1 MPQFRVDK
9 ELIQNISPTK
19 IAVYLEYKGW
29 KKEKEVEGVASLWSY
44 RDQSN
49 KKITLLLPL
58 DKDFAD
64 FEIKIEELLS
74 VVAKFE
80 NRAEAE
86 VLKALANVSIL
97 AQRGYREIID
107 IKMESRADEQNDK
120 YEASA
125 KATGSVLKS
134 LGNLFE
140 SLGDVIKKRTRKRA
154 SKTDIASELNLSLL
168 DAFHGSFGIR
178 TGLGVYKKVRQTS
191 LLENPAAQEATED
204 FMNLI
209 TASSS
214 SNPELLRRELE
225 KLEGDALLRFKVFIK
240 SLTTLD
246 SDLVLEWGSVDPNK
260 SRVVRFSYDKIVQAL
275 DIITKTELE
284 NPYQYE
290 VVGKLILAGIG
301 QGKEKRRFILI
312 DETNDKEYKG
322 FISLGLINNLN
333 AYIELDKLYVATI
346 EETLGVN
353 EITGEEVRFYTLVQL
368 QELAS
373 QS

>member
-19 IAVYLEYKGW
+19 IAIYLEYKGW

-178 TGLGVYKKVRQTS
+178 TGLGVYKKIRQTS

-225 KLEGDALLRFKVFIK
+225 KLEGDALLRFKLFIK

-290 VVGKLILAGIG
+290 VIGKLILAGIG

-333 AYIELDKLYVATI
+333 AYIELDKLYVTTI